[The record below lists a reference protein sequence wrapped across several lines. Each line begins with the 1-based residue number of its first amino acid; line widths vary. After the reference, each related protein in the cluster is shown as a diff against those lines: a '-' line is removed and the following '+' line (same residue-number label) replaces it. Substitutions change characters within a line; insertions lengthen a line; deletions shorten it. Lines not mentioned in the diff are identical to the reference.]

1 MREIQP
7 ISGPCVWHGREM
19 ANSPRWRRRLGNA
32 QLAEIDLAV
41 RQARARGLG
50 WQTMTADDFP
60 LPSFSA
66 LAEEIRGELEDGS
79 GIVLLQG
86 LDPSP
91 YSLGELRLLYAA
103 IARQIGTF
111 VYSNR
116 AGEIMREIRDVGRD
130 GGRAAVQRY
139 GALSE
144 GEGAFLSSYA
154 RTLSNG
160 ALRFHTDRC
169 DVVALFCVRQ
179 AARGGLSQ
187 LCSSPAV
194 HNAMLERRPDLCV
207 ALYEDL
213 WRSRFGEE
221 DATNQSA
228 YPLAVW
234 GVRDGKFTSHY
245 SRTYIEAAQRQPESE
260 VPRVNDRQ
268 RQALDLLATLTEE
281 LCFEMSFATGD
292 IQFVNNHV
300 IYHARSAFEDDDQ
313 GHDRLLFR
321 LWLSMPNSR
330 ALPAGHEVLWRAI
343 EARALRGGIGQ
354 SGVPV

>member
-7 ISGPCVWHGREM
+7 ISGACVWHGRKM
-19 ANSPRWRRRLGNA
+19 ASSSRWRRQLSDA
-32 QLAEIDLAV
+32 QLVEIDRAV
-41 RQARARGLG
+41 RQASALGLG

-60 LPSFSA
+60 LPSCAA
-66 LAEEIRGELEDGS
+66 LAEDIRAELEDGS

-86 LDPSP
+86 LDPLR
-91 YSLGELRLLYAA
+91 YSLGELKLLYAA
-103 IARQIGTF
+103 ISRQIGTF

-139 GALSE
+139 GALPE
-144 GEGAFLSSYA
+144 RQGAFLSSYA

-160 ALRFHTDRC
+160 SLRFHTDRC

-194 HNAMLERRPDLCV
+194 HNTMLERRPDLCA
-207 ALYEDL
+207 ALYEEL

-228 YPLAVW
+228 YPLPVW

-245 SRTYIEAAQRQPESE
+245 SRTYVEAAQRRPESE
-260 VPRVNDRQ
+260 VPRVSDRQ
-268 RQALDLLATLTEE
+268 WQALDLLATLAEQ
-281 LCFEMSFATGD
+281 LCFEMSFAPGD

-300 IYHARSAFEDDDQ
+300 IYHARSAFEDDDE
-313 GHDRLLFR
+313 GHDRLLLR

-330 ALPAGHEVLWRAI
+330 ALPAGHEVLWRAT
-343 EARALRGGIGQ
+343 EAGALRGGIGQ

>member
-19 ANSPRWRRRLGNA
+19 ANSPRWRRRIGDA

-86 LDPSP
+86 LDPSR
-91 YSLGELRLLYAA
+91 YSIDELKLLYAA

-139 GALSE
+139 GALPE

-169 DVVALFCVRQ
+169 DVVALFWS
-179 AARGGLSQ
+179 ARRRDNFRSQ
-187 LCSSPAV
+187 PPSQNGSP
-194 HNAMLERRPDLCV
+194 
-207 ALYEDL
+207 
-213 WRSRFGEE
+213 
-221 DATNQSA
+221 
-228 YPLAVW
+228 
-234 GVRDGKFTSHY
+234 
-245 SRTYIEAAQRQPESE
+245 
-260 VPRVNDRQ
+260 
-268 RQALDLLATLTEE
+268 
-281 LCFEMSFATGD
+281 
-292 IQFVNNHV
+292 
-300 IYHARSAFEDDDQ
+300 
-313 GHDRLLFR
+313 
-321 LWLSMPNSR
+321 
-330 ALPAGHEVLWRAI
+330 
-343 EARALRGGIGQ
+343 
-354 SGVPV
+354 